1 MAVVPYYQGQQATLY
16 VGDCRDVVPHLPARS
31 VDLLIADPP
40 YGVSWRSSR
49 RNERFEAMAGDDGT
63 VDWPSVLGGLVRR
76 LLRNNRH
83 VYVFGYGPDQ
93 LTKPLDLGGVTELI
107 WDKNHMGMGD
117 LELPWGSEH
126 ERFTFGVYDWSKVKR
141 ERGSGRLAARMRQGS
156 VVQAARVNGAAAH
169 RHPDEK
175 PVALLRPLVE
185 SSSCTGDTVLDPT
198 CGVGSTG
205 VAAVLAGRR
214 FIGIEL
220 ELKYA
225 DIAVDR
231 LREAERIA
239 RLAEVT

>member
-1 MAVVPYYQGQQATLY
+1 MTPYYQGQLATLY
-16 VGDCRDVVPHLPARS
+16 VGDCREVGPSLESRS

-40 YGVSWRSSR
+40 YGVGWRSGR
-49 RNERFEAMAGDDGT
+49 RNERFDAMAGDDGS
-63 VDWPSVLGGLVRR
+63 VDWPAVLGALVRR
-76 LLRNNRH
+76 LVQNNRH

-93 LTKPLDLGGVTELI
+93 LAEPLDLGGTAELI
-107 WDKNHMGMGD
+107 WDKHHLGPGN
-117 LELPWGSEH
+117 LELPWGPEH
-126 ERFTFGVYDWSKVKR
+126 ERFTFGVYHWSKVNRAK
-141 ERGSGRLAARMRQGS
+141 GSGRLSARMRQGS
-156 VVQAARVNGAAAH
+156 VVQARRVNGAAAH

-175 PVALLRPLVE
+175 PVALLRTLVE
-185 SSSCTGDTVLDPT
+185 SSSCVGDFVFDPT

-214 FIGIEL
+214 FVGIEL

-239 RLAEVT
+239 QLAEVA